1 MNLITKQRICPIC
14 EAGCGLTITAKGREV
29 ISIQANKQ
37 DVFSRG
43 HMCPKGVSLQDLDAD
58 PDRIRTPLINKGG
71 KHVEATWQEAF
82 ELIKDRLG
90 AIKAAFGP
98 NAVASYIG
106 NPTAHNIG
114 LSKGLGI
121 FSVGLGSKNI
131 FSAGSVDQIPKQLAS
146 EFMFGDGMAIPV
158 PDIERCDYLLMLG
171 ANPVV
176 SNGSLWMV
184 PKIREKLRALRKRG
198 GLFVTVDPRKSETA
212 KMADHHHF
220 IRPGTDAWLLA
231 AIINELL
238 ALGASF
244 EDRYPT
250 KNQKALLVQL
260 HSIQIEEAAH
270 RTGISVESIREIAA
284 QLFSAKHSAV
294 YGRVG
299 TTLQAFGTL
308 TSYLIEVVNILTCS
322 LDAEGGAMFPEQPY
336 CAPRAASSG
345 EKYNRYQSRVSGY
358 PEVFGLM
365 PAACLIEEIET
376 QGDDQIRALVTF
388 AGNVVVSNPDSVRL
402 EAALNSLDFIVSID
416 IYHNETT
423 KLADVILPGT
433 SPFEDSHYDEFLGAM
448 GYRNTA
454 RYSPPVFASDRM
466 DEWDVALSLG
476 YIVSNSKVATA
487 QELAEFEDNVVA
499 AAAASYARDATS
511 PLHSRDVQ
519 ELVAMIEPERGVERL
534 LDLGIR
540 AGRWG
545 DHFGAREGLTLQK
558 LIDTPNGIDLGAPR
572 SRLAEVIRTRDGKID
587 LGHDLIIDEFARLR
601 VTPVTEDLML
611 IGRRSVQTNN
621 TWLHNLPSLTKGS
634 LANGKQ
640 LCTLDLNP
648 GDARLHGLKTG
659 DWAELR
665 SSTGAVKVQV
675 KLSQLIAP
683 GVVSLPHGFSEDTAM
698 QQGNRRSQRGANYN
712 ALASVG
718 FVDVVS
724 ATSALNGIPVTIKR
738 LE

>member
-1 MNLITKQRICPIC
+1 MDLITNQRICPIC
-14 EAGCGLTITAKGREV
+14 EAGCGLTITSMGREV
-29 ISIQANKQ
+29 ISIKPNKD
-37 DVFSRG
+37 DVFSKG
-43 HMCPKGVSLQDLDAD
+43 HMCPKGVSLQELDAD
-58 PDRIRTPLINKGG
+58 ADRIRTPLINKNGV
-71 KHVEATWQEAF
+71 HVEASWQQAF
-82 ELIKDRLG
+82 ELINDKLS
-90 AIKAAFGP
+90 AIKTAHGP
-98 NAVASYIG
+98 NAIASYIG

-121 FSVGLGSKNI
+121 FSVCLGSKNI

-184 PKIREKLRALRKRG
+184 PKIREKLRDLRKRG

-212 KMADHHHF
+212 RLADHHHF
-220 IRPGTDAWLLA
+220 IRPGTDAWLLS
-231 AIINELL
+231 AIVNELL
-238 ALGASF
+238 ALGATFSA
-244 EDRYPT
+244 RYPL
-250 KNQKALLVQL
+250 KNQQALSAQL
-260 HSIQIEEAAH
+260 QLMTTEEAAQ
-270 RTGISVESIREIAA
+270 RTGIAVGDIKEIAR
-284 QLFSAKHSAV
+284 QLFDAKRAAV

-308 TSYLIEVVNILTCS
+308 TSYLIEIVNILTGG

-336 CAPRAASSG
+336 SAARSEKSG
-345 EKYNRYQSRVSGY
+345 HPYNRYQSRVSGY

-376 QGDDQIRALVTF
+376 QGEDQIRALVVF

-402 EAALNSLDFIVSID
+402 EAALQSLDFIVAID

-466 DEWDVALSLG
+466 DEWDVALSLA
-476 YIVSNSKVATA
+476 YIATNGAVATA
-487 QELAEFEDNVVA
+487 RQLAEFENNVVA
-499 AAAASYARDATS
+499 GAAASYARDKTS
-511 PLHSRDVQ
+511 PLYDRDVQ
-519 ELVAMIEPERGVERL
+519 QLVAMIEPERGVERL

-545 DHFGAREGLTLQK
+545 DHFDGGEGLTLQK
-558 LIDTPNGIDLGAPR
+558 LIDSPNGIDLGAPR
-572 SRLAEVIRTRDGKID
+572 SRLAEVIRTEDGMID
-587 LGHDLIIDEFARLR
+587 LGHELIIREFERLR
-601 VTPVTEDLML
+601 ISRTNDDLLL
-611 IGRRSVQTNN
+611 IGRRNVQTNN

-640 LCTLDLNP
+640 LCTLDINP
-648 GDARLHGLKTG
+648 DDAASHGLKSG
-659 DWAELR
+659 DWAEIR
-665 SSTGAVKVQV
+665 SSTGAIKAQV
-675 KLSQLIAP
+675 KLSKLIGR
-683 GVVSLPHGFSEDTAM
+683 GVVSLPHGFSNDTAIK
-698 QQGNRRSQRGANYN
+698 QGNRRSQRGANYN
-712 ALASVG
+712 ALASTG

-724 ATSALNGIPVTIKR
+724 ATAALNGIPVTISR
-738 LE
+738 M